1 MSSQDPR
8 LSFVPAEPVTPPLSA
23 DEIGQ
28 LRQLMAVARYDA
40 AQRAVVIQAGRAR
53 VLVREDGTVRLEG
66 VEVTVAADGAIVLD
80 GATIELN

>member
-8 LSFVPAEPVTPPLSA
+8 LSFVPAEPVTLPLSA
-23 DEIGQ
+23 EEIGQ

-80 GATIELN
+80 GAAIELN

>member
-1 MSSQDPR
+1 M
-8 LSFVPAEPVTPPLSA
+8 PAEPVTLPLSA
-23 DEIGQ
+23 EEIGQ

-80 GATIELN
+80 GAAIELN